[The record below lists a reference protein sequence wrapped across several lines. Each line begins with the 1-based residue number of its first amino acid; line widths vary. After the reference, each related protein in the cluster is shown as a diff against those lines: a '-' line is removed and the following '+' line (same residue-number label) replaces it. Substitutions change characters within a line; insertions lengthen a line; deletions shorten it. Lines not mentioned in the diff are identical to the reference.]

1 MKLSDLLSYD
11 SIVIQGHDN
20 PDADAIAAGFGIY
33 SYLRSKGK
41 EPRFIYS
48 GDFKI
53 TKSNLRYLISTL
65 DIPIEYVEGLDTVP
79 DLLITEDCMYG
90 EGNVRKFE
98 AKTVAV
104 IDHHRLSGALP
115 ELSDVRQGMGS
126 CSTIVWDLL
135 RAEGFVPDEA
145 LSTALYYGL
154 YTDTGELAEVS
165 HPLDRDMLDALEFD
179 ASLIRRLRHMNI
191 SLGEAKI
198 AGIAMLGVEYHEAH
212 RYALL
217 ESEPCDPNILGL
229 ISDFYLAVDSVDVCV
244 VFSVLKDGIKFS
256 VRSCVPEVCANELAA
271 EISKGIGTGGG
282 HVDKAGGFLSA
293 KLISSFSERYA
304 QADSSSKKYVVTTL
318 IRERLHHSLCDTE
331 IIRSG
336 SYTADPT
343 KMKKYVKLPVKQG
356 CAFPAE
362 FLPCGTPILV
372 RSLEG
377 DTNIEVAEDTVIM
390 IGVRGEVYAS
400 RQSVFDKNYCL
411 LDEPYDMNLEYF
423 PTIKNSVTG
432 ETIPLAPYAKTCR
445 SNGGNI
451 ILSAP
456 LERPTKVFTKWN
468 KDEYFKGEPGD
479 FLSCKEADP
488 ADVYIIAKDIFAETY
503 KEIQEVT

>member
-33 SYLRSKGK
+33 SYMLSKGK
-41 EPRFIYS
+41 KPRFIYS
-48 GDFKI
+48 GNFTI
-53 TKSNLRYLISTL
+53 TKSNLCYLISRL
-65 DIPIEYVEGLDTVP
+65 EIPIEYVEKLDTVP
-79 DLLITEDCMYG
+79 DLLITEDCAYG

-98 AKTVAV
+98 AKNVAV
-104 IDHHRLSGALP
+104 IDHHRLSGEMS
-115 ELSDVRQGMGS
+115 ELSDIRPGMGS

-135 RAEGFVPDEA
+135 RKEGFVPDEA

-154 YTDTGELAEVS
+154 YTDTGSLSEVS
-165 HPLDRDMLDALEFD
+165 HPLDRDMLDTLKYD
-179 ASLIRRLRHMNI
+179 ATLIRKLRHMNI

-198 AGIAMLGVEYHEAH
+198 AGQAMLGVEYHEVH

-229 ISDFYLAVDSVDVCV
+229 ISDFYLAVDSVDVCM
-244 VFSVLKDGIKFS
+244 VFSVLKNGIKFS
-256 VRSCVPEVCANELAA
+256 IRSCVPEVCANELATY
-271 EISKGIGTGGG
+271 ISKDIGTGGG
-282 HVDKAGGFLSA
+282 HTDKAGGFLSSQ
-293 KLISSFSERYA
+293 LLCEQYERYA
-304 QADSSSKKYVVTTL
+304 LADDSSKKYVVTTL
-318 IRERLHHSLCDTE
+318 IRERLHHYICDTD

-336 SYTADPT
+336 SYSADT
-343 KMKKYVKLPVKQG
+343 SKMKKYVKLPVKQG

-400 RQSVFDKNYCL
+400 RHSVFDKNYCL
-411 LDEPYDMNLEYF
+411 LDEPFNRKLEYF

-432 ETIPLAPYAKTCR
+432 EVIPLAPHAKTCM

-451 ILSAP
+451 ILGMP

-479 FLSCKEADP
+479 ILACKADDP
-488 ADVYIIAKDIFAETY
+488 EDVYIIAKDIFEETY
-503 KEIQEVT
+503 EQV

>member
-1 MKLSDLLSYD
+1 MRLSDLLNYD
-11 SIVIQGHDN
+11 PIVIQGHDN

-33 SYLRSKGK
+33 SYLKSRGK
-41 EPRFIYS
+41 NPRFIYS
-48 GDFKI
+48 GNYKI
-53 TKSNLRYLISTL
+53 TKSNLTYLVSKL
-65 DIPIEYVEGLDTVP
+65 NIPIEYVEDLDKVP
-79 DLLITEDCMYG
+79 DLLITEDCLYG

-98 AKTVAV
+98 AKNVAA
-104 IDHHRLSGALP
+104 IDHHRLDGPFPA
-115 ELSDVRQGMGS
+115 LSDVRQGIGS
-126 CSTIVWDLL
+126 CSTIVWDML
-135 RAEGFVPDEA
+135 RAEGFTPDED

-154 YTDTGELAEVS
+154 FTDTGELTEVS
-165 HPLDRDMLDALEFD
+165 HPLDRDMLDALKYD
-179 ASLIRRLRHMNI
+179 AALIRQLRHMNI

-229 ISDFYLAVDSVDVCV
+229 ISDFYLAVDSVDVCM

-256 VRSCVPEVCANELAA
+256 VRSCITEVCANELAA
-271 EISKGIGTGGG
+271 YISKGIGTGGG
-282 HVDKAGGFLSA
+282 HADKAGGFLSA
-293 KLISSFSERYA
+293 KLLSEHSERYA
-304 QADSSSKKYVVTTL
+304 QADASSRKYVATTL
-318 IRERLHHSLCDTE
+318 IRDRLHHYLNDTE

-336 SYTADPT
+336 SYTADVT
-343 KMKKYVKLPVKQG
+343 KMKKYEKLPVKQG

-377 DTNIEVAEDTVIM
+377 DTNVEVAEDTVIM

-400 RQSVFDKNYCL
+400 RQSVFDKSYKL
-411 LDEPYDMNLEYF
+411 LPEPYDMKLEYF
-423 PTIKNSVTG
+423 PTIKNSTTG
-432 ETIPLAPYAKTCR
+432 ETIPLAPYAKTCV
-445 SNGGNI
+445 SNGGNV

-479 FLSCKEADP
+479 YLACKVNDP
-488 ADVYIIAKDIFAETY
+488 EDVYIIAKDIFAETY
-503 KEIQEVT
+503 KEV